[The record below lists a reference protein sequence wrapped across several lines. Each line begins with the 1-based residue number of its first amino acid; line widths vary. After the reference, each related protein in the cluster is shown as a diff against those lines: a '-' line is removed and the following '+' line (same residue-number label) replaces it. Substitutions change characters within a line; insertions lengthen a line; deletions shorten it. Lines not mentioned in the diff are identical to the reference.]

1 MFNTPKDILSTLKV
15 ILTLIS
21 HWKSK
26 SYKVGNI
33 RKQKGNKKEITTNV
47 FFVVEN
53 VFFKY

>member
-1 MFNTPKDILSTLKV
+1 MFNTLKDILSTLKV
-15 ILTLIS
+15 ILTLVS
-21 HWKSK
+21 YWKSK
-26 SYKVGNI
+26 GYKGGNI